1 MENTYL
7 IEPKVKKST
16 FSNEYW
22 TNNVNGKSVTIIV
35 TIMWRWGEFSIT
47 ITEDQKKKIENSD
60 KLLLS
65 DYEYEFISMDDGCER
80 FIEIQNEDT
89 FSKQELD
96 KIYKTMYE
104 DTDEELYDDELFMEE
119 NGWDLADTT
128 YEINGGVDFKK
139 VE

>member
-104 DTDEELYDDELFMEE
+104 DTNEELYDELFMEE

>member
-1 MENTYL
+1 MLCCKL

-104 DTDEELYDDELFMEE
+104 DTDEELYDELFMEE

>member
-104 DTDEELYDDELFMEE
+104 DTDEELYDELFMEE

-128 YEINGGVDFKK
+128 YEINGSVDFKK

>member
-1 MENTYL
+1 MESTYI

-22 TNNVNGKSVTIIV
+22 TNEVNGKSVTITV

-60 KLLLS
+60 ELLLS
-65 DYEYEFISMDDGCER
+65 DYEYEFISTDDGCER
-80 FIEIQNEDT
+80 FIEIQNEDS
-89 FSKQELD
+89 FSKQELE
-96 KIYKTMYE
+96 KIYETMYE
-104 DTDEELYDDELFMEE
+104 DTDEELYDELFMEE

-128 YEINGGVDFKK
+128 YEINGGIDFKK
-139 VE
+139 I

>member
-96 KIYKTMYE
+96 KIYKTMYV
-104 DTDEELYDDELFMEE
+104 DTDEELYDELFMEE